1 MKSFQKFPFNADAS
15 QDYIL
20 FRTFFILYVND
31 LPGNPIYNIPICADD
46 TTPCFRC
53 DWASGLSQSLESAS
67 ELESGLKT
75 LWTG

>member
-31 LPGNPIYNIPICADD
+31 LPGNPICNIPICADD
-46 TTPCFRC
+46 TTLCCRC
-53 DWASGLSQSLESAS
+53 DWASGFSQSLELPLNLNLA
-67 ELESGLKT
+67 
-75 LWTG
+75 

>member
-46 TTPCFRC
+46 TTPCCRC